1 MPVTA
6 DDSDIKKWKSRHLT
20 KRLQDPGNWLQ
31 ECTHLIGFCD
41 AQPKITLF

>member
-1 MPVTA
+1 MPGTA
-6 DDSDIKKWKSRHLT
+6 DDSDIKKMEVSTFDKTFARG
-20 KRLQDPGNWLQ
+20 KWLQ